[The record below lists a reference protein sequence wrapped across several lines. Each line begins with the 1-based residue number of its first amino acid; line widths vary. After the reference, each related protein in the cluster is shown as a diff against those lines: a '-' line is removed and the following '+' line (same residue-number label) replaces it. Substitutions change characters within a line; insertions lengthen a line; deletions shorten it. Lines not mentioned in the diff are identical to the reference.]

1 MSRELQGLLAVP
13 DDWMETRHARAQRRR
28 LATVSRAVELGPD
41 GLLARGGATLAAR
54 MEGDWTTMVVQD
66 DLHQSQEAKMLRAGI
81 MFEEPFVSI
90 EAELFGAV
98 ALHLLAD
105 DLLSV
110 SRSLL
115 YPSPRGDVP
124 LQHVVLWGKRYEPV
138 IKCETEL
145 QLDPAV

>member
-1 MSRELQGLLAVP
+1 M
-13 DDWMETRHARAQRRR
+13 DRR
-28 LATVSRAVELGPD
+28 LA
-41 GLLARGGATLAAR
+41 ARV
-54 MEGDWTTMVVQD
+54 EGDWTTMVVRD
-66 DLHQSQEAKMLRAGI
+66 DLHKSREAQMLRAGI

-124 LQHVVLWGKRYEPV
+124 LQHVVLWGSGMSQCLSVKPSCNSTLRIEGFDQFV
-138 IKCETEL
+138 EL
-145 QLDPAV
+145 S